1 MFNIVKGTHDVIL
14 KEASKYT
21 YVENLLSKIA
31 ESYDYK
37 EFRTPI
43 MEYSELFLRSTGESS
58 DIVRKEMYTFVDK
71 GDRSITLRPEI
82 TAGVIRSI
90 VNEKL
95 FANQDYPVKAY
106 YVGPCFRYERPQ
118 QGRYRQFNQFGVES
132 VGVSSTYHDIEAIL
146 LGYNSLKML
155 GFKNIKL
162 QINSLGDK
170 ETRENYQKALKEYY
184 SQHID
189 EMCEDCKDRYNI
201 NILRILDCK
210 VEHDIEIN
218 KNAPSI
224 EDYYS
229 DESKKSF
236 DLIKKYLKDNDIPFE
251 IDKNLVRGLDYY
263 SGIVFEYHYTSS
275 QGKDYGALGGGG
287 HYNNLVKE
295 VGGPDLEGVGF
306 AFGIERLV
314 SLMTDDN
321 LFPEDIDEPLDFY
334 VMPMGNDAQNKAFE
348 LTNFLRINGYNCD
361 VCLENKGMGQMFK
374 KAERRNA
381 LYAIIIGDDEVK
393 GNKVN
398 LKNLASQEQKTIKD
412 EDLLEEIDKLFGEDE
427 HDHDH
432 E

>member
-1 MFNIVKGTHDVIL
+1 M
-14 KEASKYT
+14 
-21 YVENLLSKIA
+21 
-31 ESYDYK
+31 
-37 EFRTPI
+37 
-43 MEYSELFLRSTGESS
+43 
-58 DIVRKEMYTFVDK
+58 
-71 GDRSITLRPEI
+71 
-82 TAGVIRSI
+82 
-90 VNEKL
+90 
-95 FANQDYPVKAY
+95 KA
-106 YVGPCFRYERPQ
+106 
-118 QGRYRQFNQFGVES
+118 
-132 VGVSSTYHDIEAIL
+132 
-146 LGYNSLKML
+146 
-155 GFKNIKL
+155 
-162 QINSLGDK
+162 
-170 ETRENYQKALKEYY
+170 
-184 SQHID
+184 
-189 EMCEDCKDRYNI
+189 
-201 NILRILDCK
+201 
-210 VEHDIEIN
+210 
-218 KNAPSI
+218 
-224 EDYYS
+224 
-229 DESKKSF
+229 KKSF

-314 SLMTDDN
+314 SLMSDDN